1 MMMIESVGVQTSAF
15 RENVR
20 KNGYKKLGES
30 LYIDRVGEAETR
42 TENKLSHYEMLVS
55 DPAIM
60 VD

>member
-1 MMMIESVGVQTSAF
+1 MQTSAF